1 MAWLYDLSFSFF
13 VIVTGAAVL
22 ASGVSLV
29 LPALFS
35 SSSSA
40 DPNVNWNV
48 IAIVGS
54 YVAIVWL
61 LVFDVQYVVF
71 LLIMHQAIISLG
83 IYLSRKITTIQ
94 KLRSIPQKVVASKE
108 GELPAVMH
116 YRAYVNHALNL
127 GTFHRQ
133 LHALLP

>member
-35 SSSSA
+35 SSNSA

-54 YVAIVWL
+54 YVTIVWL
-61 LVFDVQYVVF
+61 FIDVQYACSLTDNASGRRIF
-71 LLIMHQAIISLG
+71 GHISQSEN
-83 IYLSRKITTIQ
+83 YYH
-94 KLRSIPQKVVASKE
+94 PEAKE
-108 GELPAVMH
+108 HPTESG
-116 YRAYVNHALNL
+116 
-127 GTFHRQ
+127 RQ
-133 LHALLP
+133 

>member
-13 VIVTGAAVL
+13 VLIAGAAVL

-35 SSSSA
+35 NSNNA

-54 YVAIVWL
+54 YFALVRMLISTSDWL
-61 LVFDVQYVVF
+61 FTCRNPLGHRVFGN
-71 LLIMHQAIISLG
+71 ISQSED
-83 IYLSRKITTIQ
+83 YHNPEVEKHPT
-94 KLRSIPQKVVASKE
+94 E
-108 GELPAVMH
+108 G
-116 YRAYVNHALNL
+116 
-127 GTFHRQ
+127 GCQ
-133 LHALLP
+133 